1 MVILRVKSGLIT
13 SNKFGIKK
21 NYRELVMEAGGLGGD
36 SGPVRKFFPALS
48 FYKITK
54 ILIF

>member
-1 MVILRVKSGLIT
+1 MAILRVESGLIT